1 MTRCG
6 RILPRE
12 HRARADGRRTATEN
26 GGRAALRG
34 AIHATRGVA
43 CLSRRSPGRPQRGRM
58 AGNLCH
64 ETNGRS
70 ASTFIDTGTRAGGG
84 LGTVSRGYLNVS
96 RSARVNFHF
105 QPIRRL
111 WDGGIIGFEALA
123 RFPGEHGPS
132 AWLQEAYR
140 SGHIATLDRLLFVSA
155 VRLFHTARLQ
165 GRLFVNVEA
174 GDLDQVPLWL
184 REAGLADEKARL
196 IVEVTERSP
205 PPPDG
210 WGRACAHFHQEGVPL
225 ALDDFRFTMS
235 FVRHVVR
242 LRPAYV
248 KLDRSVL
255 HALDQRRRLGPLL
268 SRFQARRAELIAEG
282 VQDQDQTRRLLA
294 LGIAYGQGF
303 GLGRPATCGYWR
315 QVARDGA
322 TT

>member
-1 MTRCG
+1 MV
-6 RILPRE
+6 
-12 HRARADGRRTATEN
+12 
-26 GGRAALRG
+26 ALG
-34 AIHATRGVA
+34 PFPEDI
-43 CLSRRSPGRPQRGRM
+43 
-58 AGNLCH
+58 
-64 ETNGRS
+64 
-70 ASTFIDTGTRAGGG
+70 STFLDQP
-84 LGTVSRGYLNVS
+84 
-96 RSARVNFHF
+96 RVHFHF